1 VERNLP
7 FPGKEPVLFWLHWW
21 DWGPRLTD
29 MRSDPS
35 EWQAAPNEAG
45 IVTRATVRTAD
56 RLDIKNTALA
66 RILGLSEATISRMRK
81 GKFELPKTQKA
92 FELAV
97 LFIRLYR
104 SLDGIVGG
112 DDRVASD
119 WLKNEN
125 TVLGATPLELMQSV
139 SGLSNVIAYLDSR
152 RAIV

>member
-1 VERNLP
+1 
-7 FPGKEPVLFWLHWW
+7 
-21 DWGPRLTD
+21 

-35 EWQAAPNEAG
+35 EWQAAAPNEAG
-45 IVTRATVRTAD
+45 IVTRATVRAAD

-81 GKFELPKTQKA
+81 GKFELPKAQKA

-112 DDRVASD
+112 DDRVASN

-125 TVLGATPLELMQSV
+125 TVLGATPLELIQSV